1 VTQPVQH
8 GYLLGIDT
16 GSSKTHAII
25 SDFAGNVLGFGEAGS
40 GNYEVVGLPGLKSAL
55 SHAVNLA
62 TAQSG
67 INKEEIVS
75 MGLGLAGYDWPSE
88 EPLMIEAIEALPL
101 DVKYQFV
108 NDVVLGLIAG
118 STHGWG
124 IAVDAG
130 TGNNV
135 RGLDEH
141 GNMGRITGN
150 GIRFGEIG
158 GASELVWKAMVAV
171 TYAWSQRGP
180 KTKLSHLFM
189 DYADVQTEAALIET
203 LAMDNVQLD
212 SMLARAIFSIAEE
225 GDLVASQL
233 VSESAIEL
241 ARNTNAVIRQL
252 NMQNEDFEVV
262 LIGSVFNA
270 GDIYLSPFKE
280 MVLKFAPK
288 AKFLKLSVPPV
299 VGGVLLAAKTI
310 GLSADD
316 LRDNLIQS
324 TLDLLTHNQ

>member
-1 VTQPVQH
+1 MTQPVQH

-25 SDFAGNVLGFGEAGS
+25 SDLAGNVLGFGEAGS

-62 TAQSG
+62 KEQAG
-67 INKEEIVS
+67 IINEEIVS
-75 MGLGLAGYDWPSE
+75 MGLGLAGYDWTSE
-88 EPLMIEAIEALPL
+88 EPLMIEAIEALSL

-135 RGLDEH
+135 RGLDER
-141 GNMGRITGN
+141 GKMGRITGN

-171 TYAWSQRGP
+171 TYSWSQRGP
-180 KTKLSHLFM
+180 KTGLTEYFM
-189 DYADVQTEAALIET
+189 DYVGVPSEETLIEA
-203 LAMDNVQLD
+203 LAMEEAYLPSD
-212 SMLARAIFSIAEE
+212 LARGIFSLAEM
-225 GDLVASQL
+225 GDLIAHQIIT
-233 VSESAIEL
+233 ESATEL

-252 NMQNEDFEVV
+252 NMQNKDFEVV

-280 MVLKFAPK
+280 TVLKFAPK

-324 TLDLLTHNQ
+324 TLALISKNQ

>member
-1 VTQPVQH
+1 MTQLNQH

-25 SDFAGNVLGFGEAGS
+25 SDIAGNVLGFAETGS

-55 SHAVNLA
+55 SHAIYQA
-62 TAQSG
+62 IEQAG

-88 EPLMIEAIEALPL
+88 EPLMIEAIEALSL
-101 DVKYQFV
+101 DVQYQFV

-135 RGLDEH
+135 RGLDKH
-141 GNMGRITGN
+141 GKMGRITGN

-180 KTKLSHLFM
+180 ETKLSQLFM
-189 DYADVQTEAALIET
+189 DYADVQTEEALIET
-203 LAMDNVQLD
+203 LAMDKVQLD
-212 SMLARAIFSIAEE
+212 SMLARDIFTIAIQ
-225 GDLVASQL
+225 GDLVARQL

-280 MVLKFAPK
+280 TILKFASK

-324 TLDLLTHNQ
+324 TLALLT

>member
-1 VTQPVQH
+1 MTQSVQH

-25 SDFAGNVLGFGEAGS
+25 SDLAGNVLGFGEAGS
-40 GNYEVVGLPGLKSAL
+40 GNYEVVKLSGMIAAINEAFFRAIASAE
-55 SHAVNLA
+55 
-62 TAQSG
+62 
-67 INKEEIVS
+67 IKKEEIIG
-75 MGLGLAGYDWPSE
+75 MGFGFAGYDWLVERPIME
-88 EPLMIEAIEALPL
+88 QAIASLPL
-101 DVKYQFV
+101 EAKYQYV

-124 IAVDAG
+124 VAVDAG

-135 RGLDEH
+135 RGLNEN
-141 GNMGRITGN
+141 GKMGRITGN

-180 KTKLSHLFM
+180 KTRLTEYFM
-189 DYADVQTEAALIET
+189 NYVGVPSEETLIEA
-203 LAMDNVQLD
+203 LAMEEAYLPSD
-212 SMLARAIFSIAEE
+212 LARGIFSLAEM
-225 GDLVASQL
+225 GDLIAHQIIT
-233 VSESAIEL
+233 ESATEL
-241 ARNTNAVIRQL
+241 AQNTNAVIRQL
-252 NMQNEDFEVV
+252 NMQNKDFEIV

-280 MVLKFAPK
+280 TVLKFAPK

-324 TLDLLTHNQ
+324 TLDLIT